1 MHIFAHIQSL
11 DYFSLVICHNNIL
24 LFNKALKN
32 SILIQMKILKKKR
45 NPINHS
51 DSNYTWGLL
60 VL

>member
-32 SILIQMKILKKKR
+32 SILIQMKILKKCIYYCEYIR
-45 NPINHS
+45 P
-51 DSNYTWGLL
+51 YEML
-60 VL
+60 